1 METQHTF
8 IEAGERLPTG
18 ISVVVPVYNSEQTL
32 ETLLERLAAV
42 LTACA
47 GAGAFE
53 VILVND
59 ASRDRSWD
67 VVARLC
73 ARYPWVRGIDLM
85 RNFGQ
90 DNARPCGLRAAPLDQ
105 IAPVE

>member
-1 METQHTF
+1 MTVAGDAGTRAQARAGGRKLTMETQHTF

-47 GAGAFE
+47 RAGGLQG
-53 VILVND
+53 ILAND
-59 ASRDRSWD
+59 ARPDRGWGL
-67 VVARLC
+67 AGRAC
-73 ARYPWVRGIDLM
+73 ARYPAVRGSAL
-85 RNFGQ
+85 
-90 DNARPCGLRAAPLDQ
+90 L
-105 IAPVE
+105 